1 MKKKLIFV
9 TVPLVC
15 AAIAGAVVYNS
26 TRKDS
31 APVTSPSSVI
41 AEQKQ
46 DEGGLPDVKNPEVS
60 KEEGKVSISSVSQ
73 DSGMVYVRTV
83 VEGVA
88 QGNCVIEFKKQGFQT
103 VRRTAPLVPITSYH
117 ACEGFGISKQDLPT
131 KGDWTISVKLENG
144 NTSAEK
150 TFSVN

>member
-9 TVPLVC
+9 IVPLIC
-15 AAIAGAVVYNS
+15 AVIAGAVAYNS
-26 TRKDS
+26 TKKDNV
-31 APVTSPSSVI
+31 PTTSSDSSI
-41 AEQKQ
+41 SEQKQ

-73 DSGMVYVRTV
+73 DGGMVYVRTI

-88 QGNCVIEFKKQGFQT
+88 QGNCIIEFKKQGFQT
-103 VRRTAPLVPITSYH
+103 ISRTAALIPVTSYH

-144 NTSAEK
+144 SVATEK
-150 TFSVN
+150 VFSVN

>member
-9 TVPLVC
+9 IVPLIC
-15 AAIAGAVVYNS
+15 AVIAGAVAYSS
-26 TRKDS
+26 TRKDN
-31 APVTSPSSVI
+31 APVASSDSVI
-41 AEQKQ
+41 TEQKQ

-60 KEEGKVSISSVSQ
+60 KEEGKVSISNVSQ
-73 DSGMVYVRTV
+73 DGGMVYVRTV

-88 QGNCVIEFKKQGFQT
+88 QGNCVIEFRKQGFQT
-103 VRRTAPLVPITSYH
+103 VSRTAPLVPVTSYH

-150 TFSVN
+150 VFNVN